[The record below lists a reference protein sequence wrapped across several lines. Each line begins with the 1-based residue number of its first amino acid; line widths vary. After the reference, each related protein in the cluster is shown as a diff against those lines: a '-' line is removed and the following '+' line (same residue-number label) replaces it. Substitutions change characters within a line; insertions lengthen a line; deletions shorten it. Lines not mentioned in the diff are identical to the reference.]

1 MLINSLYKFI
11 AKRLSPAGKN
21 AQLTVLTYHRVL
33 LDQDILFH
41 HEVTCASFNA
51 QLLRLKAVFNVL
63 PLFDAVEHL
72 KAGTLPDRAACIT
85 FDDGY
90 ADNATNAALIL
101 QRHGLTATF
110 FIATA
115 YLNGGRMFNDTVI
128 ESIRRCQ
135 SSGLDLTALGLGQ
148 YDLATSDA
156 KVSAIGQI
164 LPQIKYLPWA
174 ERETLAAHI
183 AKLAFSGTLPDN
195 LMMTTDQLKGLQRAG
210 MEIGG
215 HTARHPILAKL
226 DADAV
231 RREIFSG
238 RQFLEDALGVPVR
251 LFAYP
256 NGKPG
261 IDFLPEQANIVREL
275 GFAAAVTTQ
284 SGAASQSTDP
294 YQLPRFTPWRPD
306 VACFIPELL
315 INLRNSRRVIWSRR
329 EPLCLIH

>member
-1 MLINSLYKFI
+1 MLINSFFKFI
-11 AKRLSPAGKN
+11 ANRLSPSGEN
-21 AQLTVLTYHRVL
+21 ARLTILIYHRVL
-33 LDQDILFH
+33 LDKDILFH

-63 PLFDAVEHL
+63 PLFEAVERL
-72 KAGTLPDRAACIT
+72 KAGTLPARAACIT

-135 SSGLDLTALGLGQ
+135 SGKLDLTTLGLGE
-148 YDLATSDA
+148 YDLSTPAA

-164 LPQIKYLPWA
+164 LPHIKYLPFE
-174 ERETLAAHI
+174 EREAVAAKI
-183 AKLAFSGTLPDN
+183 AKLAFSGELPDN
-195 LMMTTDQLKGLQRAG
+195 LMMTTEQLKGLRVAG

-226 DADAV
+226 DAEAV
-231 RREIFSG
+231 KQEILAG
-238 RQFLEDALGVPVR
+238 KNFLEDALGMPVR

-261 IDFLPEQANIVREL
+261 IDFLPGQANIVREL

-284 SGAASQSTDP
+284 SGAASPSGDP
-294 YQLPRFTPWRPD
+294 YQLPRFTPWRPN

-315 INLRNSRRVIWSRR
+315 INLRNSRRAI
-329 EPLCLIH
+329 